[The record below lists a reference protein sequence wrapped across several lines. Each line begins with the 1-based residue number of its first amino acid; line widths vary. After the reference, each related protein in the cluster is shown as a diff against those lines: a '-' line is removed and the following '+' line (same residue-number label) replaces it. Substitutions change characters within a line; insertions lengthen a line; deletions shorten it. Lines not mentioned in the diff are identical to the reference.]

1 MESVAKV
8 SVNVYKIPKPC
19 NGQTLH
25 VVLIEIQ
32 MLNRKKQACW
42 TIRGQGQH
50 VETRENKKNVQ
61 KHVEIN
67 SLHLVFQQIDRY

>member
-8 SVNVYKIPKPC
+8 SGNFYKIPKPC

-25 VVLIEIQ
+25 VVLIEIE
-32 MLNRKKQACW
+32 MLDRKKTRMWSW

-61 KHVEIN
+61 KHVEI
-67 SLHLVFQQIDRY
+67 HLVFQQIDR